1 MTMQRLEAFYKHPE
15 GAARKPRNRVPK
27 QILYYRDGVDNGQY
41 YAVRKEEVQE
51 IKRGWIDFVKSKQL
65 TDTYPA
71 EPKVT
76 ALVVTKRHRT
86 RFYPEEVPGIDS
98 RANHNCEQGTC
109 VDSAVTHPTFFDF
122 FLQSHKPGP
131 GTAKPTYYIVLEN
144 GMQFTANE
152 LQDFTNWLCYT
163 YVRTT
168 LPVGYAPPTYYAD
181 RLCDRARC
189 YFSDHLKPLGKEIK
203 AAKKEKE
210 ELDAEEKIE
219 LDVEKRKVELWQE
232 RYNDNNGGNDHG
244 PWNKR
249 LNDTMFW
256 M

>member
-1 MTMQRLEAFYKHPE
+1 MGSTTGEYPPMLEVRCLPL
-15 GAARKPRNRVPK
+15 RS
-27 QILYYRDGVDNGQY
+27 QY
-41 YAVRKEEVQE
+41 YSVRKHEVQE
-51 IKRGWIDFVKSKQL
+51 IKRAWSDFSRDKNLPK
-65 TDTYPA
+65 TYPA

-76 ALVVTKRHRT
+76 AVVVTKRHRT
-86 RFYPEEVPGIDS
+86 RFYPEVVPNPGNKE
-98 RANHNCEQGTC
+98 NHNCKQGTC
-109 VDSAVTHPTFFDF
+109 VDSGVTHPTFFDF
-122 FLQSHKPGP
+122 YLQSHKPGP

-144 GMQFTANE
+144 GMEYTSTE

-189 YFSDHLKPLGKEIK
+189 YFAEHLKPMKAEIEQ
-203 AAKKEKE
+203 AKR
-210 ELDAEEKIE
+210 DR
-219 LDVEKRKVELWQE
+219 VEYDTEVRGEAMWLE
-232 RYNDNNGGNDHG
+232 RYNDNADRNANGFIVGQPNNHG
-244 PWNKR
+244 PWHRN